1 MGTWGGITRSDDG
14 YFGGGITR
22 SDDGYFG
29 GHHAER

>member
-1 MGTWGGITRSDDG
+1 MGTLGGITRSDDG